1 MCAAAKKKKEP
12 SPGDE
17 VAWSSHGS
25 TAKGKVEKKITK
37 RQQEAGRTVAASPEN
52 PQYVVRSEKS
62 GKKAVHKAS
71 ALRKG
76 RR

>member
-1 MCAAAKKKKEP
+1 MAKKKKQDL

-17 VAWSSHGS
+17 VSWSSHGS
-25 TAKGKVEKKITK
+25 TAQGKVEKKITK
-37 RQQEAGRTVAASPEN
+37 RQKEAGRTVAASPEE

-62 GKKAVHKAS
+62 GGKAVHKPS

-76 RR
+76 RK